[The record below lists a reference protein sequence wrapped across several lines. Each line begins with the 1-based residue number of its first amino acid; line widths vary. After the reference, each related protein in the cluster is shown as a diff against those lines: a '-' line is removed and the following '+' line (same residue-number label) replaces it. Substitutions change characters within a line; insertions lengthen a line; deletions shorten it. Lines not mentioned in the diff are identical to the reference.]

1 MGTKKTISHRGLAI
15 PEKGSL
21 VIFLIETWMCIFSQV
36 RIKIRFQEG
45 SVNFELEM
53 KLLISLDVSLVICI
67 SGRQQLCQAFWP
79 VTVGNFHSFL
89 LNGLYE
95 SI

>member
-1 MGTKKTISHRGLAI
+1 M
-15 PEKGSL
+15 
-21 VIFLIETWMCIFSQV
+21 Q
-36 RIKIRFQEG
+36 
-45 SVNFELEM
+45 
-53 KLLISLDVSLVICI
+53 LLISVVASLVICI